1 MNHSIAHRALPL
13 AALLVSA
20 TAAHADYTVHAVA
33 GRGIGDGRLAVAA
46 SLDRPTG
53 VTVLADGTIL
63 IADSQ
68 HHRIRRVDLATSV
81 ITTLAGTFEG
91 TFGNGL
97 PAAAAQ
103 LKVPVRVHVTQ
114 AGDLLIVDQGSNRIR
129 RVQMATGI
137 IEAWA
142 GTGAAGYGGDGGLA
156 TAATLNRPNDV
167 AEDAAGNVYIADFG
181 NHVVRRVDP
190 SGIITTVAGTGVE
203 GFDGDG
209 GPAVEAQL
217 RFPSCVVLAPTGTL
231 FICDKGNHRV
241 RRIQAGIISTA
252 AGNGNAGFTGDGT
265 ATAVPLREPEDAT
278 FDPTG
283 RLVVSDLKNGRL
295 RAIDLAAGTITTIA
309 SGLSEPSGVA
319 VDGAG
324 RLLFAER
331 GAHRVAALASD
342 GTITTVAGDGIA
354 RFGGDGGGRLDA
366 TLRQVKGV
374 ALDGAGNIFI
384 SDDGNN
390 RIRRV
395 DVATGLVATVAGNG
409 TTAVAVDGVPAT
421 VVGLDAPSDVVV
433 DAAGTMLIADT
444 GHHRVRTVRPDGI
457 IGTLAGTGEPGYAG
471 DGGSATAAMLTRPT
485 GLALDA
491 AGNVY
496 VADFGNHVIRRVT
509 PAGTIETI
517 AGTGTPGAEGDG
529 GPAVAA
535 QLNGPTDMTVDGAGN
550 VFIADFQNQRVRR
563 VDAGTGI
570 ITTVAGTGVAGSSDD
585 FLPAVTAAL
594 NGPSDV
600 VIDPNGNLLIADSRS
615 NRIRRVSTVGVIDTV
630 AGSRVPGGVG
640 DGGSALDAT
649 FLTPLRLMAT
659 PDGRIFVSDENNS
672 RVRLLVPDG
681 VDPGLPP
688 EGPMPPP
695 EDPGGGGGG
704 GGGGGNAGDSCRG
717 TRKQCLVGGGSK
729 KTDCYMEFW
738 VDAPPTGKRNKAEC
752 KDGDDCDRDNEPG
765 QCTIR
770 MTACFNNA
778 DSRLAKCTPAPVTS
792 VQLMRPKASSAKPGE
807 SDVAAKLV
815 KALGGLAPGQV
826 TGDVK
831 PLVTFNRAVDTDT
844 KCASSFTVTVP
855 TRGRKKG
862 KMKIAMKA
870 FIDGRGAR
878 SRDVDKLTITCLP

>member
-1 MNHSIAHRALPL
+1 MTHPFAPRVLPL
-13 AALLVSA
+13 AALLFGA
-20 TAAHADYTVHAVA
+20 AAAHAEYTVHPVA
-33 GRGIGDGRLAVAA
+33 GRGIGDDRPAVAA

-53 VTVLADGTIL
+53 VTVLADGTLL

-68 HHRIRRVDLATSV
+68 HHRIRRVDPGTGV

-91 TFGNGL
+91 TFGNGQ
-97 PAAAAQ
+97 PATAAQ
-103 LKVPVRVHVTQ
+103 LKVPVRVYVTR
-114 AGDLLIVDQGSNRIR
+114 AGDLLIVDQGSNRVR

-137 IEAWA
+137 VEAWA
-142 GTGAAGYGGDGGLA
+142 GTGVAGYDGDGGLA
-156 TAATLNRPNDV
+156 TTATLTRPNDV
-167 AEDAAGNVYIADFG
+167 AEDAAGNVYVADFG

-203 GFDGDG
+203 GFEGDG
-209 GPAVEAQL
+209 GPAVSAQL
-217 RFPSCVVLAPTGTL
+217 RFPSCVLLAPGNVL
-231 FICDKGNHRV
+231 YVCDKGNHRI
-241 RRIQAGIISTA
+241 RRIQAGIISTVV
-252 AGNGNAGFTGDGT
+252 GNGNAGFTGDGP
-265 ATAVPLREPEDAT
+265 ATAVPLNEPEDAT
-278 FDPTG
+278 FDAAG

-295 RAIDLAAGTITTIA
+295 RAVDLAAGTIATIA
-309 SGLSEPSGVA
+309 SGLSEPTDIA
-319 VDGAG
+319 ADAAG

-331 GAHRVAALASD
+331 GAHRVAALAAD
-342 GTITTVAGDGIA
+342 GAITTVAGDGIA
-354 RFGGDGGGRLDA
+354 RFGGDGGRRLDA

-374 ALDGAGNIFI
+374 ALDAASNIFI

-390 RIRRV
+390 RIRRI
-395 DVATGLVATVAGNG
+395 DAATGLIATVAGNG

-444 GHHRVRTVRPDGI
+444 GHQRVRTVRPDGI

-471 DGGSATAAMLTRPT
+471 DGGPATAAMLNRPT
-485 GLALDA
+485 GLTLDA

-496 VADFGNHVIRRVT
+496 IADFGNHAVRRVT
-509 PAGTIETI
+509 PAGAIETI

-535 QLNGPTDMTVDGAGN
+535 QLNGPTDMTLDAAGN
-550 VFIADFQNQRVRR
+550 VFIADFQNHRVRR
-563 VDAGTGI
+563 IDAGTGV

-600 VIDPNGNLLIADSRS
+600 ALDPDGNLLIADSRS

-630 AGSRVPGGVG
+630 AGSRFPGSAG
-640 DGGSALDAT
+640 DGGGALSAT

-659 PDGRIFVSDENNS
+659 ANGRIFVSDENNS
-672 RVRLLVPDG
+672 RVRLLVPEG

-688 EGPMPPP
+688 EGPTPPP
-695 EDPGGGGGG
+695 PPPDDPG

-738 VDAPPTGKRNKAEC
+738 VDAPPSGKRNKAEC
-752 KDGDDCDRDNEPG
+752 KDGDDCDRDDEPG

-770 MTACFNNA
+770 MTACFNN
-778 DSRLAKCTPAPVTS
+778 DDDRLAKCAPAPVTS
-792 VQLMRPKASSAKPGE
+792 VQLMRPTSSSAKPGE
-807 SDVAAKLV
+807 SDLAAKV
-815 KALGGLAPGQV
+815 VRALGGIAPGQV
-826 TGDVK
+826 SGDAK
-831 PLVTFNRAVDTDT
+831 PLVTFNRAVDAST

-862 KMKIAMKA
+862 KVKIVMKA

-878 SRDVDKLTITCLP
+878 SRDVDKITVGCLP